1 MQSSAGVRAQ
11 ECGSVKSRYRITIL
25 ALFLFHFH
33 IYYGYGALDDGVHE
47 MNKYRIW

>member
-11 ECGSVKSRYRITIL
+11 ECGSGVTSRYRITIL

-33 IYYGYGALDDGVHE
+33 IYYGYGALGDVHE